1 MITIDSIIEH
11 FGSPSA
17 LAKALDVTSQV
28 VNNWKKRGRVP
39 PARAKDVSNAS
50 GGKFKLE
57 DLL

>member
-11 FGSPSA
+11 FGNPSA
-17 LAKALDVTSQV
+17 LAKALGVTSQV
-28 VNNWKKRGRVP
+28 VNNWKKRERVP
-39 PARAKDVSNAS
+39 AGRAKEISNAS